1 MPILAARRTR
11 RLTPLLVALLFLPLF
26 SSRSSAQGT
35 SNATLPESNEAMIL
49 SSRVEEAVAA
59 GDYALAIRLVRQ
71 IMDLSG
77 ELVADPRHRVYYP
90 VWRRAVQLLRALPP
104 EGVKAYRELVDAE
117 VTARFAAASASGDLA
132 ELELLFRKFPIATSW
147 PAIGQELAALRLD
160 LGQATEALAVL
171 REMELQGAVLSSG
184 LRAQQVVALGMIGS
198 VAEARRR
205 LESLT
210 SAAQQGTPAER
221 ERAAVIEAWLK
232 RGATDIAPAGAGAIQ
247 PLFGGRLPWRSG
259 LDSAAGAQKLTD
271 DAAANSVGYQRSLP
285 LLTPVVERETL
296 LFRARGV
303 LWALDAVALTPKWHV
318 VEPRFREVISEYA
331 TWDHDYEEAT
341 PDPNYPPEARQLL
354 RGATQHAISAAAG
367 LVFTLEPRG
376 GSEADSQPL
385 APGFMF
391 PTIEPNQPNTLVA
404 RDVSSGTDVWQLGAD
419 AADPLYGASFQ
430 DAPLPLDAGRLAVL
444 VRVRQELVLLI
455 LDAAT
460 GRELARTPI
469 AGPPTH
475 LPMDGG
481 RGLLAADETTIYVT
495 TGNGVVAAISR
506 ADYGWRWAATYSTRN
521 ARRGGFMPWRG
532 RGDFDL
538 PAREYSVDRPVLVAD
553 VLVAAPVDAA
563 EILAF
568 DRFDGRVRWRIPR
581 GESLALLGATSDG
594 VLLAG
599 GHVECV
605 DPSDGVTVLWRSV
618 PLELTG
624 RPAIDGQR
632 VYVPTRGGVLAL
644 GARDGRIVAAQDP
657 HRVSPASDPLVAS
670 LVLTDHALLA
680 VTPNT
685 VWKHPDPAR
694 VRGLSGRPGADGGLD
709 PRGALA
715 LAWVHT
721 QEGDL
726 GEALQILEK
735 LDVSDRAL
743 GAARDAL
750 LSRTFVALS
759 RDSGSAEERLAW
771 LRRAT
776 ALPLG
781 EESASDLA
789 VLVGRTL
796 EEAGRWN
803 EALAHYRDALLR
815 ESAVGLVPAG
825 GGRRRA
831 AWVDAALRI
840 GECLARVD
848 PRTAAAFYGE
858 LADGAI
864 RSGSAALMQRALFV
878 LPREAERGKLA
889 RVLLATGWSPEL
901 LIDHVNEA
909 RADDASHSDQR
920 GLLLDR
926 WEIHVALGMMEPARA
941 DAEAWAALTAA
952 SAADPSGSV
961 PVGAAASAA
970 EASVA
975 GGSVGGDA
983 GRAERATAEAPVVTG
998 ADEPP
1003 IAAVAPPSE
1012 EEQRRAQRI
1021 SRSLRKLEQGQ
1032 EPPFGETY
1040 FRAWAESGCELVADA
1055 SPPSVPPG
1063 QFFLTRD
1070 VQQPRLVLRGPGG
1083 ERRREVDA
1091 GLLPA
1096 RSDVPGAALG
1106 GLVWGFNEAP
1116 RDENPRLAAWP
1127 AVRHGTRA
1135 AVAVEGGI
1143 IGVGMGPERGGGR
1156 RLWTRS
1162 TAWGPVPEDYHARAA
1177 AGTAGVLIAARG
1189 GAVELLSWSDGRP
1202 RWVREMTASTPTRV
1216 LLSERSAIIVTDDRS
1231 LISIDARYGERETLW
1246 PASHG
1251 TVLRALLIDDVLVI
1265 RGDSAVGGFDP
1276 DTLDRKWTI
1285 PVEMSQCEPVIGRPW
1300 VLIRPGDQQWS
1311 VVDVHSGTVVMR
1323 PAVKMSDR
1331 LGCAAVDAERLL
1343 VTTVSERGDGTSLEV
1358 QVQAFGLADG
1368 APAWS
1373 QAVSG
1378 GLAPNPTQLAGHDR
1392 FAALLSVGRTER
1404 GREDS
1409 GAPPLRLILID
1420 KQDGRVTP
1428 ARDLSADLLRE
1439 QRVPVHHCTPLLLVS
1454 PARMVVHA
1462 LGTTVAFGSSER

>member
-1 MPILAARRTR
+1 MPILAARRAR
-11 RLTPLLVALLFLPLF
+11 HLSLLVVALLSLPQITAPCV
-26 SSRSSAQGT
+26 AQGM

-49 SSRVEEAVAA
+49 SSRVEDAVAA
-59 GDYALAIRLVRQ
+59 GDFPLAIRLIRQ

-90 VWRRAVQLLRALPP
+90 VWRRAVQLLRSLPP
-104 EGVKAYRELVDAE
+104 EGVKAYRQLVDAE
-117 VTARFAAASASGDLA
+117 VAARFAAASASGDLA
-132 ELELLFRKFPIATSW
+132 ELEELFRKFPVATSW
-147 PAIGQELAALRLD
+147 PAVGQELATLRLD
-160 LGQATEALAVL
+160 LGHATDALAVL
-171 REMELQGAVLSSG
+171 REMESQGVVLSHG

-205 LESLT
+205 LDVLASTAEQ
-210 SAAQQGTPAER
+210 ATPADR
-221 ERAAVIEAWLK
+221 ERVALIDAWLK
-232 RGATDIAPAGAGAIQ
+232 RRGSGSVVGGAGALS
-247 PLFGGRLPWRSG
+247 PFFGGRLAWRAV
-259 LDSAAGAQKLTD
+259 LDTAVGGQKLSD

-285 LLTPVVERETL
+285 LLTAVVERETL

-303 LWALDAVALTPKWHV
+303 LWALDAVSLTPRWSV
-318 VEPRFREVISEYA
+318 VEPRFREVVSEYA
-331 TWDHDYEEAT
+331 TWDHDFEEVT

-354 RGATQHAISAAAG
+354 RGATQHAVSASAG

-376 GSEADSQPL
+376 GTDADSQPQ
-385 APGFMF
+385 AQGFMF
-391 PTIEPNQPNTLVA
+391 PALEPVQPNTLVA
-404 RDVSSGTDVWQLGAD
+404 RDAVSGADAWQLGAD
-419 AADPLYGASFQ
+419 AADPLYGSSFQ

-455 LDAAT
+455 LEAAT
-460 GRELARTPI
+460 GREIARTPI

-481 RGLLAADETTIYVT
+481 RGLLVADETTIYVT

-506 ADYGWRWAATYSTRN
+506 ADYGWRWAAIYATRN
-521 ARRGGFMPWRG
+521 ARQGGFNPWRM

-538 PAREYSVDRPVLVAD
+538 PAREYSIDRPVLAAD
-553 VLVAAPVDAA
+553 VLVAAPVDSS

-599 GHVECV
+599 SHVECV

-624 RPAIDGQR
+624 RAAIDGHR

-644 GARDGRIVAAQDP
+644 GARDGRIVSAQDP
-657 HRVSPASDPLVAS
+657 HRVSPAADPLVAN

-680 VTPNT
+680 LTPNT

-694 VRGLSGRPGADGGLD
+694 VRRLAERRGADGGLD

-721 QEGDL
+721 QEGDF
-726 GEALQILEK
+726 GGALQILEK

-796 EEAGRWN
+796 EEAGRWD

-815 ESAVGLVPAG
+815 ESAVGLVSAG
-825 GGRRRA
+825 GGRKRA

-840 GECLARVD
+840 AECLGRVD
-848 PRTAAAFYGE
+848 PRVAAAFHGE

-878 LPREAERGKLA
+878 LPPDAERGKLA

-901 LIDHVNEA
+901 LIEHVHEA
-909 RADDASHSDQR
+909 RADDASPTDQR

-926 WEIHVALGMMEPARA
+926 WEIHVALGMLEPARA
-941 DAEAWAALTAA
+941 DAEAWAAISTAAATTAPPSAA
-952 SAADPSGSV
+952 SADAAPG
-961 PVGAAASAA
+961 GAAA
-970 EASVA
+970 
-975 GGSVGGDA
+975 DA
-983 GRAERATAEAPVVTG
+983 GRSTEGGEPPAEQAASEA
-998 ADEPP
+998 P
-1003 IAAVAPPSE
+1003 IAAAHPAAHAPPSE

-1032 EPPFGETY
+1032 EPPFGESY
-1040 FRAWAESGCELVADA
+1040 FRAWAESGCELVAESA
-1055 SPPSVPPG
+1055 PPTVPPG
-1063 QFFLTRD
+1063 AFFLTRD
-1070 VQQPRLVLRGPGG
+1070 VQQARIVLRGPGG

-1096 RSDVPGAALG
+1096 RTDGPGAAMG
-1106 GLVWGFNEAP
+1106 GLKMWNFIEPA
-1116 RDENPRLAAWP
+1116 RDAGPSLAAWP
-1127 AVRHGTRA
+1127 AVRHGSRA
-1135 AVAVEGGI
+1135 AVAVEGGLV
-1143 IGVGMGPERGGGR
+1143 GVGMGPERGGGR
-1156 RLWTRS
+1156 RLWVRS
-1162 TAWGPVPEDYHARAA
+1162 AAWGPVPADFHDRAS
-1177 AGTAGVLIAARG
+1177 AGPAGVLVAARG
-1189 GAVELLSWSDGRP
+1189 GAVEMLSWADGRP
-1202 RWVREMTASTPTRV
+1202 RWVREMTAATPSRV
-1216 LLSERSAIIVTDDRS
+1216 LLSERSAIVVTDDRS
-1231 LISIDARYGERETLW
+1231 LISIDARYGERETVW

-1251 TVLRALLIDDVLVI
+1251 SVLRALLIDGVLVV

-1285 PVEMSQCEPVIGRPW
+1285 ATEMSQCEPVIGRPW
-1300 VLIRPGDQQWS
+1300 VLIRPGVEQWS
-1311 VVDVHSGTVVMR
+1311 VVDVHSGAVVMQ
-1323 PAVKMSDR
+1323 PAVQMSDR
-1331 LGCAAVDAERLL
+1331 VGSVAADAGRLL
-1343 VTTVSERGDGTSLEV
+1343 VTTMAERGDGTSLEV
-1358 QVQAFGLADG
+1358 QVQAFLLADG
-1368 APAWS
+1368 ARAWS
-1373 QAVSG
+1373 QTIAG
-1378 GLAPNPTQLAGHDR
+1378 GLSPNPTQLAGHES
-1392 FAALLSVGRTER
+1392 FAALLSQGRPER
-1404 GREDS
+1404 GREDG

-1420 KQDGRVTP
+1420 KQDGRVAP
-1428 ARDLSADLLRE
+1428 ARDLTADLLRE
-1439 QRVPVHHCTPLLLVS
+1439 QRGPVHCAPLLLVS

-1462 LGTTVAFGSSER
+1462 QGTTVAFGGSER